1 MNSYMFNCVTWHI
14 GYVKNVSFP
23 LLRYKLKLL
32 LFIIKHKNHAY
43 LHTINL
49 VYDLSLN
56 IRKN

>member
-1 MNSYMFNCVTWHI
+1 MFNCVTWHT